1 MAGYVSLLKFTDKG
15 RTDAKSMPDQIGK
28 AKQQLQKMGVRLIG
42 LWMTLGEYDAVAIYD
57 APDDLTMAAV
67 LLTNEMQGMTTSHT
81 MRALSEDEVAQVTKR
96 LS

>member
-15 RTDAKSMPDQIGK
+15 LSNVKDMPDQINK

-42 LWMTLGEYDAVAIYD
+42 MWMTLGEYDGIAIYD

-67 LLTNEMQGMTTSHT
+67 LLANEMQGLSVTHT
-81 MRALSEDEVAQVTKR
+81 MRALSEDEVAQVMKR
-96 LS
+96 LP